1 MTTVLLTGFE
11 PFGTATSNPSGEI
24 VKQISGDNIVT
35 AILPVAYTQS
45 ADRLVNLIAQ
55 HKPDVVICLGQA
67 EGRTAITPEKVAI
80 NLDDARLAD
89 NEGVLRS
96 DVKILDNG
104 PDAYFSTLP
113 VKEMV
118 EAIKAQGIPASVSL
132 SAGAFL
138 CNHVF
143 YVAQNKFAGT
153 NVRSGFV
160 HVPLMDSQAPEFP
173 GLPTMPLDQMVT
185 AVKAILN
192 TVI

>member
-1 MTTVLLTGFE
+1 MTTILLTGFE
-11 PFGTATSNPSGEI
+11 PFGNATSNPSGEI

-45 ADRLVNLIAQ
+45 AEQLLSLIEQ
-55 HKPDVVICLGQA
+55 HKPGVVICLGQA
-67 EGRTAITPEKVAI
+67 EGRTAITPERVAI

-89 NEGVLRS
+89 NEGVLRN
-96 DVKILDNG
+96 DVKILQDG

-113 VKEMV
+113 INDIVA
-118 EAIKAQGIPASVSL
+118 AIKAQGIPAAVSL

-143 YVAQNKFAGT
+143 YVAQNKFAGSD
-153 NVRSGFV
+153 VRSGFV
-160 HVPLMDSQAPEFP
+160 HVPLMDSQATEFP

-185 AVKAILN
+185 AVRAMLE
-192 TVI
+192 VVA

>member
-1 MTTVLLTGFE
+1 MTTILLTGFE

-24 VKQISGDNIVT
+24 VKQISGENIVT
-35 AILPVAYTQS
+35 AILPVAYAQS
-45 ADRLVNLIAQ
+45 AEQLLSLIEQ
-55 HKPDVVICLGQA
+55 HNPDVVICLGQA
-67 EGRTAITPEKVAI
+67 EGRTHITPEKVAI

-96 DVKILDNG
+96 DVKILEDG

-113 VKEMV
+113 VKDMV
-118 EAIKAQGIPASVSL
+118 DAMKAQGIPAALSL

-153 NVRSGFV
+153 KVRSGFV
-160 HVPLMDSQAPEFP
+160 HVPLMDSQGPEFP

-185 AVKAILN
+185 AVRAMLE
-192 TVI
+192 VL

>member
-1 MTTVLLTGFE
+1 MTAILLTGFE

-24 VKQISGDNIVT
+24 VKQISGEKIVT
-35 AILPVAYTQS
+35 AILPVAYAQS
-45 ADRLVNLIAQ
+45 AEQLLSLIEQ

-67 EGRTAITPEKVAI
+67 EGRTHITPEKVAI

-96 DVKILDNG
+96 DVKILEDG

-113 VKEMV
+113 VKDMV
-118 EAIKAQGIPASVSL
+118 EAMKAQGIPAALSL

-153 NVRSGFV
+153 KVRSGFV
-160 HVPLMDSQAPEFP
+160 HVPLMDSQGPEFP

-185 AVKAILN
+185 AVRAMLE
-192 TVI
+192 VL

>member
-24 VKQISGDNIVT
+24 VKQIIGDNIVT

-45 ADRLVNLIAQ
+45 ADRLLALIAE
-55 HKPDVVICLGQA
+55 HNPDVVICLGQA

-96 DVKILDNG
+96 DVKILDKG

-118 EAIKAQGIPASVSL
+118 EAIKAQGIPSSVSF

>member
-1 MTTVLLTGFE
+1 MTKVLLTGFE

-35 AILPVAYTQS
+35 AILPVTYAQS
-45 ADRLVNLIAQ
+45 AERLLSLINQ
-55 HKPDVVICLGQA
+55 HNPDVVLCLGQA
-67 EGRTAITPEKVAI
+67 EGRTQITPEKVAI

-89 NEGVLRS
+89 NEGVLRN

-104 PDAYFSTLP
+104 PDSYFTTLP
-113 VKEMV
+113 IKEMV
-118 EAIKAQGIPASVSL
+118 DAAKAAGVPASVSL

-153 NVRSGFV
+153 KVRSGFV

-185 AVKAILN
+185 AVRAMLE
-192 TVI
+192 VL

>member
-45 ADRLVNLIAQ
+45 ADRLLALIAE
-55 HKPDVVICLGQA
+55 HNPDVVICLGQA

-96 DVKILDNG
+96 DVKILDKG

-118 EAIKAQGIPASVSL
+118 EAIKAQGIPASVSF

-173 GLPTMPLDQMVT
+173 GLPTIPLDQMVT

>member
-1 MTTVLLTGFE
+1 MTTILLTGFG

-24 VKQISGDNIVT
+24 VKQISGENIVT
-35 AILPVAYTQS
+35 AILPVAYAQS
-45 ADRLVNLIAQ
+45 AEHLLALIVE

-67 EGRTAITPEKVAI
+67 EGRTHITPEKVAI

-96 DVKILDNG
+96 DVKILEDG
-104 PDAYFSTLP
+104 PDAYFTTLP
-113 VKEMV
+113 VKDMV
-118 EAIKAQGIPASVSL
+118 EAMKAKGIPAALSL

-153 NVRSGFV
+153 AVRSGFV

-185 AVKAILN
+185 AVRAMLE
-192 TVI
+192 VL

>member
-1 MTTVLLTGFE
+1 MRKVLLTGFE
-11 PFGTATSNPSGEI
+11 PFGNATSNPSGEI
-24 VKQISGDNIVT
+24 VKQISGDSIVT

-45 ADRLVNLIAQ
+45 ADRLLSLIEQ

-67 EGRTAITPEKVAI
+67 EGRTAITPERVAI

-89 NEGVLRS
+89 NEGVLRN
-96 DVKILDNG
+96 DVKILQDG

-113 VKEMV
+113 VNELV
-118 EAIKAQGIPASVSL
+118 AAIKAQGIPAAVSL

-143 YVAQNKFAGT
+143 YVAQKKFAGSD
-153 NVRSGFV
+153 VRSGFV
-160 HVPLMDSQAPEFP
+160 HVPLMDSQAAEFP

-185 AVKAILN
+185 AVRAMLE
-192 TVI
+192 VVA

>member
-1 MTTVLLTGFE
+1 MTKVLLTGFE

-45 ADRLVNLIAQ
+45 ADRLLALIAE
-55 HKPDVVICLGQA
+55 HNPDVVICLGQA

-89 NEGVLRS
+89 NEGVLRN
-96 DVKILDNG
+96 DVKILEDG
-104 PDAYFSTLP
+104 PAAYFSTLP

-118 EAIKAQGIPASVSL
+118 DAIKAQGIPASVSL

-143 YVAQNKFAGT
+143 YLAQNKFVGT
-153 NVRSGFV
+153 KIRSGFV

-185 AVKAILN
+185 AVRVMLE
-192 TVI
+192 VL

>member
-1 MTTVLLTGFE
+1 MTKVLLTGFE

-35 AILPVAYTQS
+35 AILPVAYAQS
-45 ADRLVNLIAQ
+45 AERLLALIAE
-55 HKPDVVICLGQA
+55 HNPGVVISLGQA
-67 EGRTAITPEKVAI
+67 EGRTQITPERVAI

-89 NEGVLRS
+89 NEGVMRN
-96 DVKILDNG
+96 DVKILEDG

-113 VKEMV
+113 IKEIV
-118 EAIKAQGIPASVSL
+118 NAIQAKGIPAAVSL

-143 YVAQNKFAGT
+143 YVAQNKFVGT
-153 NVRSGFV
+153 GVRSGFI

-185 AVKAILN
+185 AVRAMLETIS
-192 TVI
+192 

>member
-1 MTTVLLTGFE
+1 MRILLTGFE
-11 PFGTATSNPSGEI
+11 PFGNATSNPSAEI
-24 VKQISGDNIVT
+24 VKQISMENVFT
-35 AILPVAYTQS
+35 AILPVAYTKS
-45 ADRLVNLIAQ
+45 AEHLLALIAE
-55 HKPDVVICLGQA
+55 HNPDVVICLGQA
-67 EGRTAITPEKVAI
+67 EGRTQITPEKVAI

-96 DVKILDNG
+96 DVKILEGG

-118 EAIKAQGIPASVSL
+118 EAIKNAGVPAAVSL

-143 YVAQNKFAGT
+143 YVAQNKIAGT

-185 AVKAILN
+185 AVRAMLE
-192 TVI
+192 VL